1 MHQVYFVREN
11 KRIEV
16 PEGTTVLEAQRLAGL
31 RPDAPCGGAG
41 TCGKCQV
48 TIDGRQ
54 VPACQT
60 PVRGDLQVDTA
71 VSSSLE
77 DAVILTDG
85 FSRPVAFK
93 PRIAVRSVE
102 LKKTVPG
109 DKRSDWE
116 RLLQALSDAGMP
128 DTEPVLPDPELS
140 SSLYERCRQDGT
152 WYVAHTEKE
161 ILDCRL

>member
-85 FSRPVAFK
+85 F
-93 PRIAVRSVE
+93 
-102 LKKTVPG
+102 
-109 DKRSDWE
+109 
-116 RLLQALSDAGMP
+116 
-128 DTEPVLPDPELS
+128 
-140 SSLYERCRQDGT
+140 
-152 WYVAHTEKE
+152 
-161 ILDCRL
+161 